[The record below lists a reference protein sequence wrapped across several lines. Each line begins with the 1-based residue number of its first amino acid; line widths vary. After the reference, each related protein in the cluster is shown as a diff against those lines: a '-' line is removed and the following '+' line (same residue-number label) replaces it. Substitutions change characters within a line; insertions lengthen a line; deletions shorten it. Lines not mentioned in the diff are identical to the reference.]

1 MQKSNYSMIQ
11 LGGTMI
17 NNQRIM
23 TITQDL
29 EEELKKLLA
38 LSESFQTKPTDE
50 DIKSMKEEI
59 ILMRGSLRNLMCY
72 LNSIRIW
79 RKKDD

>member
-1 MQKSNYSMIQ
+1 
-11 LGGTMI
+11 MI

-29 EEELKKLLA
+29 EDELKKLLA
-38 LSESFQTKPTDE
+38 LSESFQTKPTNE

>member
-1 MQKSNYSMIQ
+1 
-11 LGGTMI
+11 MI

-29 EEELKKLLA
+29 EEELKKLLT
-38 LSESFQTKPTDE
+38 LSESFQTKPTNE

>member
-1 MQKSNYSMIQ
+1 
-11 LGGTMI
+11 MI

-38 LSESFQTKPTDE
+38 LSESFQTKPTNE